1 MIDFNKV
8 AENLKEVLEGTP
20 VLFWL
25 VKPDVMNDDYSYIFR
40 FKNTANNF
48 KWAVEISEHKVT
60 ELVIAE
66 KDMTSYLTEHIKHK
80 LPDLL
85 FSVPRSV
92 RKRRS
97 DVV

>member
-25 VKPDVMNDDYSYIFR
+25 VKPDVMDDRYSYIFR
-40 FKNTANNF
+40 FKNTENNF
-48 KWAVEISEHKVT
+48 QWAIEICEHEVT
-60 ELVIAE
+60 ELVVAE
-66 KDMTSYLTEHIKHK
+66 TDMTSYLTEHIKHK

-85 FSVPRSV
+85 FSVPRSA